1 MTERASPLGS
11 RPAGTRLVIGLLLAV
26 TAALA
31 SAALMGLAGW
41 FIVRSAQTGLSSTSG
56 FSWLYP
62 SAGVEALAVV
72 RTAARYGERLSTH
85 RSTLELLAQVRT
97 RLFASA
103 TRLPMARLRSLRS
116 GDLLDRVQA
125 DVDTLDRYV
134 LAVAVPAVVC
144 TVVGAGSLTIL
155 TIVRPFFGAAAG
167 GLLIFA
173 LATNLTMDQGSRRL
187 GGQLARDRAAA
198 RSRLI
203 EAIEGRAELAGYGAR
218 ELAYDELRD
227 RFAALDLPARRLSV
241 GNANGQAVIAIAA
254 GLAVAAILAAGVGGA
269 RPLDSAVLAFAALLT
284 LALFDAAKTI
294 GSIGQEAGRAGAAW
308 RRLREVTGLARAAGR
323 DVEPASGNGV
333 ASQPGGAPVAAD
345 IVVRRLSAGYGTA
358 PVLAVAHLDVA
369 AGNLVILSGP
379 SGAGKTTLLS
389 VLAGEQPAITGEVRV
404 GGVDPYAMS
413 YGERS
418 GYLTL
423 VEADSGVLSGTIEEN
438 LRLARPEATE
448 AELDHALR
456 VVLLSGFVE
465 RSTEVGPGGSFLSG
479 GQRRRLALAQAYLR
493 RPRLMLL
500 DEPTEGLDHTTAAQ
514 VLTNLRAALPGT
526 TIVAAI
532 HGRNAGD
539 VIAHADRMI
548 QVTDGVVTSDRSAES
563 IPAAAT
569 PSLLLRRQPAFG
581 LGVGLATEVDVQHA
595 GE

>member
-1 MTERASPLGS
+1 MPEVGS
-11 RPAGTRLVIGLLLAV
+11 KPSMRLVIGLVLAI
-26 TAALA
+26 TAAAA

-62 SAGVEALAVV
+62 SAGVEALAVI
-72 RTAARYGERLSTH
+72 RTAARYGERVSTH

-103 TRLPMARLRSLRS
+103 TRLPMAKLRSLRS

-144 TVVGAGSLTIL
+144 TVVGAGSLTVL
-155 TIVRPFFGAAAG
+155 TIVRPFFGGAAG
-167 GLLIFA
+167 GLLVLA
-173 LATNLTMDQGSRRL
+173 VATNLAMARGSRRL
-187 GGQLARDRAAA
+187 GGQLALDRSAA

-203 EAIEGRAELAGYGAR
+203 EAIEGRVELAAYGAR
-218 ELAYDELRD
+218 ELACDELRS
-227 RFAALDLPARRLSV
+227 RFAALDAPARRLSV
-241 GNANGQAVIAIAA
+241 RNANGQAVIAVAA
-254 GLAVAAILAAGVGGA
+254 GLAVAAILADGVRDG

-294 GSIGQEAGRAGAAW
+294 GSIGQEAGRARAAW
-308 RRLREVTGLARAAGR
+308 HRMREVTGLVRV
-323 DVEPASGNGV
+323 DVESGDEPDV
-333 ASQPGGAPVAAD
+333 ASRLEGMPAG

-358 PVLAVAHLDVA
+358 PVLTLADLDVA
-369 AGNLVILSGP
+369 AGGFVILSGP

-389 VLAGEQPAITGEVRV
+389 VLAGEQPARSGKVRI
-404 GGVDPYAMS
+404 GGVDPYTLS

-418 GYLTL
+418 RYLTL
-423 VEADSGVLSGTIEEN
+423 VEADSGVLRGTIEDN
-438 LRLARPEATE
+438 LRLARPDATGP
-448 AELDHALR
+448 ELDDALR
-456 VVLLSGFVE
+456 VAVLSGFVG
-465 RSTEVGPGGSFLSG
+465 RATEVGPGGSYLSG

-493 RPRLMLL
+493 RPRLLLL
-500 DEPTEGLDHTTAAQ
+500 DEPTEGLDDAIAVE
-514 VLTNLRAALPGT
+514 VLANLRAALPGT

-539 VIAHADRMI
+539 LIAYTDR
-548 QVTDGVVTSDRSAES
+548 VV
-563 IPAAAT
+563 
-569 PSLLLRRQPAFG
+569 Q
-581 LGVGLATEVDVQHA
+581 LA
-595 GE
+595 

>member
-1 MTERASPLGS
+1 MTELAAPFGS
-11 RPAGTRLVIGLLLAV
+11 KQAGTRLVIGLLLAMI
-26 TAALA
+26 AAVA
-31 SAALMGLAGW
+31 SAALLGLAGW

-62 SAGVEALAVV
+62 SAGVEALAVT

-85 RSTLELLAQVRT
+85 RSSLELLAQVRT

-103 TRLPMARLRSLRS
+103 TRLPMAKLRSLRS

-144 TVVGAGSLTIL
+144 TVVGAGSLTVL
-155 TIVRPFFGAAAG
+155 TVVRPFFGAVTG
-167 GLLIFA
+167 GMLILA
-173 LATNLTMDQGSRRL
+173 LATNLAMDRGSRRL
-187 GGQLARDRAAA
+187 GGQLALDRSAA

-203 EAIEGRAELAGYGAR
+203 EAIEGRVELAAYGAR
-218 ELAYDELRD
+218 ELAYDDLRD
-227 RFAALDLPARRLSV
+227 RFAALDVPTRRLSV
-241 GNANGQAVIAIAA
+241 KDANGQAVIGIAA
-254 GLAVAAILAAGVGGA
+254 GLAVAAILASGAGGT
-269 RPLDSAVLAFAALLT
+269 RPLDSAVLAFATLLA

-308 RRLREVTGLARAAGR
+308 RRLREVTGLARAARRG
-323 DVEPASGNGV
+323 VESTGGSHLASWPAD
-333 ASQPGGAPVAAD
+333 APVAD
-345 IVVRRLSAGYGTA
+345 IVVRRLSAGYSAGPA
-358 PVLAVAHLDVA
+358 LELAHLDVA
-369 AGNLVILSGP
+369 AGSLVILSGP

-389 VLAGEQPAITGEVRV
+389 VLAGELPAITGEVRV
-404 GGVDPYAMS
+404 GGVDPYDLS
-413 YGERS
+413 YETRS

-423 VEADSGVLSGTIEEN
+423 VEADSGVLSGTIEDN
-438 LRLARPEATE
+438 LRLARAEATA

-456 VVLLSGFVE
+456 VVVLSEFVE
-465 RSTEVGPGGSFLSG
+465 RSTQVGPGGSFLSG

-500 DEPTEGLDHTTAAQ
+500 DEPTEGLDHATAAQ

-539 VIAHADRMI
+539 LTAHADRLI
-548 QVTDGVVTSDRSAES
+548 QLTDGVIVTDRVKASM
-563 IPAAAT
+563 
-569 PSLLLRRQPAFG
+569 
-581 LGVGLATEVDVQHA
+581 A
-595 GE
+595 GR

>member
-1 MTERASPLGS
+1 MVELASQLGAKRAGP
-11 RPAGTRLVIGLLLAV
+11 RLVIGLLLAV
-26 TAALA
+26 TAAVA

-41 FIVRSAQTGLSSTSG
+41 FIVRSAQTGLSTTSR

-85 RSTLELLAQVRT
+85 RSTLELLARVRT

-103 TRLPMARLRSLRS
+103 TRLPVAKLRSLRS

-144 TVVGAGSLTIL
+144 TVVGAGSLTVL
-155 TIVRPFFGAAAG
+155 TIVRPVFGAAAG
-167 GLLIFA
+167 GLLILA
-173 LATNLTMDQGSRRL
+173 LLTSLTMDRGSRRL
-187 GGQLARDRAAA
+187 GAQLALDRSAA
-198 RSRLI
+198 RARLI
-203 EAIEGRAELAGYGAR
+203 EAMEGRAELAGYGAR

-227 RFAALDLPARRLSV
+227 RFAALDVPARRLSV
-241 GNANGQAVIAIAA
+241 RTGNGQAVIAVAA
-254 GLAVAAILAAGVGGA
+254 GLAVAAILATGTGGQ
-269 RPLDSAVLAFAALLT
+269 RPLDSAVLAFAALLA

-294 GSIGQEAGRAGAAW
+294 GSIGQEAGRARSAW
-308 RRLREVTGLARAAGR
+308 HRLREVTGVAGIAGVAGR
-323 DVEPASGNGV
+323 DVESTGGGDPTPW
-333 ASQPGGAPVAAD
+333 PGGSPGAAD
-345 IVVRRLSAGYGTA
+345 IVVRRLSAGYGAA
-358 PVLAVAHLDVA
+358 PVLELPRLDVA
-369 AGNLVILSGP
+369 AGSFVVLSGP

-389 VLAGEQPAITGEVRV
+389 VLAGEQPAMTGEVRV
-404 GGVDPYAMS
+404 GGVDPHTLS

-423 VEADSGVLSGTIEEN
+423 VEADSGVLSGTVGDN
-438 LRLARPEATE
+438 LRLARPEATG
-448 AELDHALR
+448 AELDDALR
-456 VVLLSGFVE
+456 VAVLSGFVE
-465 RSTEVGPGGSFLSG
+465 CSTQVGPGGSFLSG

-500 DEPTEGLDHTTAAQ
+500 DEPTEGLDDAIAVQ
-514 VLTNLRAALPGT
+514 VLANLRGALPGT

-539 VIAHADRMI
+539 VITHADRVI
-548 QVTDGVVTSDRSAES
+548 QVSDGQVVRDR
-563 IPAAAT
+563 
-569 PSLLLRRQPAFG
+569 
-581 LGVGLATEVDVQHA
+581 VG
-595 GE
+595 

>member
-1 MTERASPLGS
+1 MPEVGS
-11 RPAGTRLVIGLLLAV
+11 KPSMRLVIGLVLAI
-26 TAALA
+26 TAAAA

-62 SAGVEALAVV
+62 SAGVEALAVI
-72 RTAARYGERLSTH
+72 RTAARYGERVSTH

-103 TRLPMARLRSLRS
+103 TRLPMAKLRSLRS

-144 TVVGAGSLTIL
+144 TVVGAGSLTVL
-155 TIVRPFFGAAAG
+155 TIVRPFFGGAAG
-167 GLLIFA
+167 GLLVLA
-173 LATNLTMDQGSRRL
+173 VATNLAMARGSRRL
-187 GGQLARDRAAA
+187 GGQLALDRSAA

-203 EAIEGRAELAGYGAR
+203 EAIEGRVELAAYGAR
-218 ELAYDELRD
+218 ELACDELRS
-227 RFAALDLPARRLSV
+227 RFAALDAPARRLSV
-241 GNANGQAVIAIAA
+241 RNANGQAVIAVAA
-254 GLAVAAILAAGVGGA
+254 GLAVAAILADGVRDG

-294 GSIGQEAGRAGAAW
+294 GSIGQEAGRARAAW
-308 RRLREVTGLARAAGR
+308 HRMREVTGLVRV
-323 DVEPASGNGV
+323 DVESGDEPDV
-333 ASQPGGAPVAAD
+333 ASRLEGMPAG

-358 PVLAVAHLDVA
+358 PVLTLADLDVA
-369 AGNLVILSGP
+369 AGGFVILSGP

-389 VLAGEQPAITGEVRV
+389 VLAGEQPARSGKVRI
-404 GGVDPYAMS
+404 GGVDPYTLS

-418 GYLTL
+418 RYLTL
-423 VEADSGVLSGTIEEN
+423 VEADSGVLRGTIEDN
-438 LRLARPEATE
+438 LRLARPDATGP
-448 AELDHALR
+448 ELDDALR
-456 VVLLSGFVE
+456 VAVLSGFVG
-465 RSTEVGPGGSFLSG
+465 RATEVGLGGSYLSG

-493 RPRLMLL
+493 RPRLLLL
-500 DEPTEGLDHTTAAQ
+500 DEPTEGLDDAIAVE
-514 VLTNLRAALPGT
+514 VLANLRAALPGT

-539 VIAHADRMI
+539 LIAYTDR
-548 QVTDGVVTSDRSAES
+548 VV
-563 IPAAAT
+563 
-569 PSLLLRRQPAFG
+569 Q
-581 LGVGLATEVDVQHA
+581 LA
-595 GE
+595 